1 MMDIEIQSPGA
12 AHWSRQQYECLFSTS
27 GSQGL
32 SERLAWVVENDSQ
45 KQPDEVA
52 DGKSE
57 LLAFLAA
64 HRIDTEWELENIVVA
79 ETARRR
85 GIGTL
90 LLAEL
95 IAHAR
100 AERGRSIFLE
110 VRDSNQHARAL
121 YRRMGFEETGSRKSY
136 YAGPAEDAIL
146 CRLCLY

>member
-27 GSQGL
+27 GSQGP

-45 KQPDEVA
+45 KQPDEVP

-57 LLAFLAA
+57 LLGFLVAR
-64 HRIDTEWELENIVVA
+64 RIDKEWELENIVVA
-79 ETARRR
+79 ETVRRR

-100 AERGRSIFLE
+100 AERGSSILLE
-110 VRDSNQHARAL
+110 VRDSNQRAREL

-146 CRLCLY
+146 WRLCLY

>member
-52 DGKSE
+52 DGKPE

-64 HRIDTEWELENIVVA
+64 YRIDTEWELENIVVA